1 MATPIQDTPV
11 LSGKDA
17 ERFLKLI
24 ENPKPVPK
32 ELVEQMKRDY
42 EYVKAHIVKD

>member
-1 MATPIQDTPV
+1 MATPIKNTPI
-11 LSGKDA
+11 LYGKDA
-17 ERFLKLI
+17 ERFAKLI
-24 ENPKPVPK
+24 AKPKPVPK